1 MKYFFIVTFV
11 LAMATSS
18 YAGSCQDIQECASAA
33 IQARNNRVSESHNT
47 VMPDPESERDGISQC
62 LGSINA
68 LGDVFSL
75 GVSLPNFDQIIGSL
89 CSQADSLIQHKI
101 NEVHNQALNEVNNIG
116 GGNLLKVYGTD
127 EYIFK
132 LTGKLK

>member
-1 MKYFFIVTFV
+1 MKTLFTIFLFLVSVCTC
-11 LAMATSS
+11 M
-18 YAGSCQDIQECASAA
+18 AGSCQDIQECASAA

-101 NEVHNQALNEVNNIG
+101 NEVHNQALNEANNIG